1 MTCYLLVLANHRF
14 ETRQELSCEQTF
26 LRTDHISIV
35 LLTWQIRALEGAEDH
50 KDLYQPGNFRLKR
63 RLEVTFPRRLT
74 AIAGYLQVDR
84 PYVKFV
90 SVHENCFQSDNIT

>member
-50 KDLYQPGNFRLKR
+50 KDLHQ
-63 RLEVTFPRRLT
+63 
-74 AIAGYLQVDR
+74 
-84 PYVKFV
+84 
-90 SVHENCFQSDNIT
+90 